1 MGLTHRVLTLLA
13 VGGMLAAASATE
25 QTQKTAVD
33 LQQMI
38 SAIAGGLET
47 RLEAG
52 EAPPLP
58 KFEDV
63 TKGMKS
69 DVGLFTLWY
78 YPQDAKDKDRERLLC
93 QIPASFLGEL
103 FMLSTSISG
112 GGFFTG
118 FPLDERVV
126 RWEVLDRQLLLVEP
140 EPRYVVPPGKEV
152 SDAVRRTYP
161 ERIRVAVPLLTKSP
175 QGDPV
180 IDLGPLLKSEFAD
193 IAWLSVFE
201 DDGFEFAGLPRI
213 NPQLSRWIKKKAFE
227 LNVEI
232 GVELAVARRS
242 PPGSYDK
249 KLIHYSF
256 WKLPQTDYQPRIAD
270 DRVGYFLTTN
280 RDWSKP
286 VEEREIYNR
295 YINRWHLVK
304 RDPSLEKCEP
314 RQPIVFYIEKTVPV
328 RFRRAVRDGILE
340 WNKAFER
347 IGFVNAIEVRQQTDD
362 NEWKDLDPEDMRYSF
377 FRWIVTGGGFAI
389 GPSRANPFTGQ
400 IYDADIAFDDSMVR
414 YFQQDAERMLAAAA
428 YFRKLSDPSV
438 GEFIRQNPQW
448 LHPFLE
454 WPQAMLRDAEHAR
467 MYRLHELVKQ
477 RMQRRGQVFCN
488 YCEGMKRE
496 VALAG
501 LMLAG
506 QPPQVMERFLYDVI
520 KEVVMHE
527 VGHTLGLR
535 HNFAAS
541 SVYSLDEIRRRRTT
555 GEPTCGSVMDYNPVL
570 FFRQGATEGHF
581 ITPTLGPY
589 DYWAIEYGYRPSGAA
604 AGPVEKKEAEAPAPA
619 PETTGPKMQIEIRGL
634 ESVLDEIPPE
644 LRERLPEI
652 LASMP
657 PEVKAMIESGQVAS
671 ALSSASGQSTPTR
684 PPTAPAFAAAPAG
697 EKAMLEQIAKRS
709 TEPELLYLT
718 DEDTTYVSPDPRT
731 NMFDMSSDP
740 HEWAKARIE
749 VIDHRLANI
758 LEWGAKEGE
767 SWYFLRWAF
776 VALMAEKAFVLDYVG
791 RYIGGQYFSR
801 AHRGDP
807 NGSAP
812 FVLVEPAGQRA
823 ALEFLE
829 KTLYT
834 DDFFRIPPQVLNHL
848 SPHRWWHDDLWPSFS
863 MDFPIHSFISLLQW
877 WNLSDRL
884 FPEVIRRIYDAE
896 LKTDAEDKL
905 TAAEYLQRIQRA
917 CWSDATDAERAKSG
931 RWSDTEPFLS
941 SIRRSLQREY
951 LRLVEP
957 LVRRPP
963 GALLPPDLHA
973 MTTYSLSRL
982 AEDLKAVLS
991 AAGGRLDFAS
1001 RAHLESCRSRIER
1014 MLSAELRERE
1024 AAAGWLY
1031 SSLYGE
1037 PAQQR

>member
-1 MGLTHRVLTLLA
+1 MGRTHRVAAVLA
-13 VGGMLAAASATE
+13 IGGMLAAGAAAE
-25 QTQKTAVD
+25 EGQKTAID
-33 LQQMI
+33 LQQMV
-38 SAIAGGLET
+38 STIAGGLES
-47 RLEAG
+47 RMGVG
-52 EAPPLP
+52 EVPPLP

-69 DVGLFTLWY
+69 DPGLFTLWY
-78 YPQDAKDKDRERLLC
+78 YPPDAADKDREKLLC

-126 RWEVLDRQLLLVEP
+126 RWELLDRQLLLVEP
-140 EPRYVVPPGKEV
+140 EPRYVIPPGKEV

-161 ERIRVAVPLLTKSP
+161 ERIRVAVPILTKSP

-193 IAWLSVFE
+193 IGWLTAFE
-201 DDGFEFAGLPRI
+201 DEGFEFAMMPRI

-286 VEEREIYNR
+286 PEEREIYNR

-377 FRWIVTGGGFAI
+377 FRWIVTGGGFAM

-400 IYDADIAFDDSMVR
+400 IYDADIVFDDSMVR
-414 YFQQDAERMLAAAA
+414 YFQQAAEQMLPAAA
-428 YFRKLSDPSV
+428 YVRKLSDP
-438 GEFIRQNPQW
+438 GLQEFIRQNPQW
-448 LHPFLE
+448 LHPMLE
-454 WPQAMLRDAEHAR
+454 WPPTVAVGEQAEHAR
-467 MYRLHELVKQ
+467 IYRLQEAVKQ

-506 QPPQVMERFLYDVI
+506 QPPQVIERFLYDVI

-541 SVYSLDEIRRRRTT
+541 SVYSLDEIRRRRST
-555 GEPTCGSVMDYNPVL
+555 GEPTSASVMDYNPVL
-570 FFRQGATEGHF
+570 FFREGATEGHF

-589 DYWAIEYGYRPSGAA
+589 DYWAIEYGYRPSGSSPEPA
-604 AGPVEKKEAEAPAPA
+604 EKKQAGTATPPVAPA
-619 PETTGPKMQIEIRGL
+619 PETTGPEMQIEIRGL
-634 ESVLDEIPPE
+634 ENVLAQMPPE
-644 LRERLPEI
+644 LLERLPEI
-652 LASMP
+652 MASMP
-657 PEVKAMIESGQVAS
+657 PEVKAMIESGELAS
-671 ALSSASGQSTPTR
+671 VLSGGAGQSAPVTPTR
-684 PPTAPAFAAAPAG
+684 PPSAPAFAAAPAG

-709 TEPELLYLT
+709 SERELIYLT
-718 DEDTTYVSPDPRT
+718 DEDTTYLSPDPRT
-731 NMFDMSSDP
+731 NTFDMGSDP
-740 HEWAKARIE
+740 QEWAKARIE
-749 VIDHRLANI
+749 AIDQRLATI
-758 LEWGAKEGE
+758 LEWGAREGE
-767 SWYFLRWAF
+767 SWYFLRRAF
-776 VALMAEKAFVLDYVG
+776 VALMVEKAFVLDYVA

-807 NGSAP
+807 DGGPP
-812 FVLVEPAGQRA
+812 FTLVEPARQRA

-834 DDFFRIPPQVLNHL
+834 DEFFRIPPQVLNHL
-848 SPHRWWHDDLWPSFS
+848 SPHRWWHDDLEPSLS

-884 FPEVIRRIYDAE
+884 FPEVIRRVQDAE
-896 LKTDAEDKL
+896 LKTDAADRL

-917 CWSDATDAERAKSG
+917 CWSDAIDVERARSG
-931 RWSDTEPFLS
+931 RWSDGQPFLS

-957 LVRRPP
+957 LVRRGP
-963 GALLPPDLHA
+963 G
-973 MTTYSLSRL
+973 RC
-982 AEDLKAVLS
+982 
-991 AAGGRLDFAS
+991 
-1001 RAHLESCRSRIER
+1001 CRRTCT
-1014 MLSAELRERE
+1014 
-1024 AAAGWLY
+1024 G
-1031 SSLYGE
+1031 
-1037 PAQQR
+1037 